1 MIDETTDVS
10 NKEQVVVC
18 IRWVDNKFEAHEEFI
33 GLHQM
38 ESTTSAV
45 LFAVVRDELTRLNLS
60 IHKLRGL
67 CFDGAS
73 AMSGTRGGVAALTQ
87 QEESRVIYTHCYG
100 HALNLAC
107 GDAVKTCSIMKDAL
121 DTSYEVIK
129 LVKKSPRRDAAL
141 QKIKKTA
148 ISGYYEYSSS
158 LSNQVC

>member
-1 MIDETTDVS
+1 MF
-10 NKEQVVVC
+10 
-18 IRWVDNKFEAHEEFI
+18 RWVDNKFEAHEEFI
-33 GLHQM
+33 GLHQVD
-38 ESTTSAV
+38 STTSAV
-45 LFAVVRDELTRLNLS
+45 LFGVVRDVLTRLNLS

-73 AMSGTRGGVAALTQ
+73 AMSGTRGGVAALIQ
-87 QEESRVIYTHCYG
+87 QEESRAIYTHCYG

-141 QKIKKTA
+141 QKIK
-148 ISGYYEYSSS
+148 EQ
-158 LSNQVC
+158 LSEDTMGIRVLCPTRYVESDSFALLIL